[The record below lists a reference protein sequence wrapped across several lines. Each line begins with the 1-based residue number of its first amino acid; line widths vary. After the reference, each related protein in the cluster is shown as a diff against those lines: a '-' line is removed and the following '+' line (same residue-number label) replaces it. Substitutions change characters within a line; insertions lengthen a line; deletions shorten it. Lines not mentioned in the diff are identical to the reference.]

1 MGAEKTR
8 LTNGYTEAARLGISP
23 STYESMKEFFAEKA
37 VPKIIQ
43 NLTKEKGTAGEA
55 VREG

>member
-1 MGAEKTR
+1 MSAEKVKK
-8 LTNGYTEAARLGISP
+8 TNGYTEAARLGISP

-43 NLTKEKGTAGEA
+43 NLKKEKGTAGEA

>member
-1 MGAEKTR
+1 MNAEIAKK
-8 LTNGYTEAARLGISP
+8 TNGYTEAARLGISP

-37 VPKIIQ
+37 VPRIIQ
-43 NLTKEKGTAGEA
+43 NLKKEKGTAGEA